1 MKLRVFLNISWPFIC
16 LVLSCMSSLCILD
29 INPLL
34 ELLLANIFS
43 HLVGCL
49 FILLVV
55 PFPVRKVFSLR
66 YHLTLVRMAVVN
78 KTGNNKCWR
87 GCREKG
93 TLIHC
98 WWEYKLVQPLWKTVW
113 QFLKKL
119 RLELPYESYQ
129 QSLFWVST

>member
-1 MKLRVFLNISWPFIC
+1 MSSWEKCLFRSSAHFLIVLFGF
-16 LVLSCMSSLCILD
+16 LVLSCISSLYILD

-55 PFPVRKVFSLR
+55 PFPVCKVFSLR

-93 TLIHC
+93 ALIHC
-98 WWEYKLVQPLWKTVW
+98 WWEYKLVQPLWKIHTISSMDIPQKIKNRV
-113 QFLKKL
+113 
-119 RLELPYESYQ
+119 
-129 QSLFWVST
+129 TI